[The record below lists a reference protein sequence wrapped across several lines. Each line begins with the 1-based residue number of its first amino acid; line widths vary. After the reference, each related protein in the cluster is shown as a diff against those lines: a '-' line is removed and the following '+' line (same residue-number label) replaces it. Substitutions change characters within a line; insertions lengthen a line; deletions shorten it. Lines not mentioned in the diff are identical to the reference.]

1 VPGPSVLRMRYG
13 FVIPYADARATAE
26 LAALAEQHG
35 WDGIFVW
42 ESIWGQDAWVMLA
55 AAAMTTERI
64 KLGTMLTPL
73 PRRTPWDVAGQT
85 STVDNLSS
93 GRVIL
98 SVGLGVAGHDRF
110 WLFEDDPGR
119 TVRAE
124 LLDES
129 LEMLQHL
136 WRDEP
141 FAFEG
146 KHYRARKVKKLDPPA
161 PPPPVQQPRI
171 TTWCVGAWP
180 RRKSMARVALQD
192 GWIPNYAPAGATERT
207 DMTPQILAD
216 GVTWIGEHRAQQGL
230 TMDGYD
236 VVMEG
241 VTPADDPEKAAELVR
256 PWAEAGANWWLDA
269 DWSSLDPVKVRKAA
283 EFRLAAGPPR
293 ID

>member
-1 VPGPSVLRMRYG
+1 MRYG
-13 FVIPYADARATAE
+13 FVIPYGDARATAE

-42 ESIWGQDAWVMLA
+42 ESIWGMDAWAMLA

-73 PRRTPWDVAGQT
+73 PRRKPWDVAGQT
-85 STVDNLSS
+85 STVDNLSD

-98 SVGLGVAGHDRF
+98 SVGLGVAGDVRF

-119 TVRAE
+119 VVRAE

-129 LEMLQHL
+129 LEMLRYL

-146 KHYRARKVKKLDPPA
+146 KHFRSRKVAELNPPA

-171 TTWCVGAWP
+171 RTWCVGAWP
-180 RRKSMARVALQD
+180 RRKSMDRVARQD
-192 GWIPNYAPAGATERT
+192 GWIPSYAPTGATERT
-207 DMTPQILAD
+207 DLTPDILAD
-216 GVTWIGEHRAQQGL
+216 GVSWIRERRQQLGL
-230 TMDGYD
+230 TVDSYD

-241 VTPADDPEKAAELVR
+241 VTPADDPDKAADMVR

-269 DWSSLDPVKVRKAA
+269 DWSSMDPVKVRRAA
-283 EFRLAAGPPR
+283 EHRLTAGPPR